1 MIRRAL
7 LITTLICVP
16 LCAEAQSARTDSV
29 LHEAARAAWRFAD
42 RNYVSSTG
50 LTRPFDSYQVGTM
63 WDIASGLAAIYCAR
77 QLEFINQ
84 PTYEARMRTAL
95 RTLGNIPLFDEKY
108 FNKEYN
114 TQTAAMIGLTRRPS
128 RQGYGASSIDV
139 GRLLI
144 WLHIIRRGD
153 RTFENDVKRIVARIE
168 LDDYI
173 SGGYLR
179 GRQISRR
186 TGRIRPFQ
194 EGRIGYEQYSAQGF
208 AYFGK
213 NAERALD
220 ITENEREKE
229 VEGVTVASD
238 KRGGDRLTSEP
249 FVLSGLEFGWNRAM
263 QERATAV
270 LTAQHRRFAR
280 TRIPTAVSEDAINIP
295 PDYFFYFGVLT
306 RHGPWTIDVQR
317 PGVQLKS
324 PRWTSTKAAFG
335 WYALHPNQ
343 YTEMLANYVA
353 TRAKTGNTIGSGVFE
368 NGRSTGNPNIN
379 TAAGILEA
387 ALYRKL
393 GHSLN

>member
-1 MIRRAL
+1 MIRRPL
-7 LITTLICVP
+7 LIITLICVP
-16 LCAEAQSARTDSV
+16 LCAEAQSARTDS
-29 LHEAARAAWRFAD
+29 LLNEAARAAWRFAD

-50 LTRPFDSYQVGTM
+50 LIRPFDAYQVGTM
-63 WDIASGLAAIYCAR
+63 WDIASGLAALYCAR
-77 QLEFINQ
+77 QLEFLTQ
-84 PTYEARMRTAL
+84 AAYEARMRTAL
-95 RTLGNIPLFDEKY
+95 RTLGTLPLFNEKY

-114 TQTAAMIGLTRRPS
+114 TQTGAMIGLSRRPS
-128 RQGYGASSIDV
+128 RQGYGASAIDT

-144 WLHIIRRGD
+144 WLHLIRRGD
-153 RTFENDVKRIVARIE
+153 RTFENDVERIIARIE

-208 AYFGK
+208 VFWGK
-213 NAERALD
+213 APERALD
-220 ITENEREKE
+220 IAANERETE
-229 VEGVTVASD
+229 VEGVTVPRD
-238 KRGGDRLTSEP
+238 KRGADRLTSEP
-249 FVLSGLEFGWNRAM
+249 FVLSGLEFGWNRAL
-263 QERATAV
+263 QQRAMAV
-270 LTAQHRRFAR
+270 LTAQHRRYTR
-280 TRIPTAVSEDAINIP
+280 TRIPTAVSEDAINIA

-324 PRWTSTKAAFG
+324 PHWTSTKAAFG
-335 WYALHPNQ
+335 WYALIPNP

-353 TRAKTGNTIGSGVFE
+353 TRARSGNTIGSGVFE

-379 TAAGILEA
+379 TAAVVLEA
-387 ALYRKL
+387 AVYRKL